1 MASRL
6 SLHIILE
13 DILGSKNVY
22 FQPPES
28 IKMSYPAIVYSRSD
42 IRNVFA
48 DDSVY
53 NSRKQYQITL
63 IDKNPDSVFVDKL
76 SELPTCRYTR
86 HYTSDNL
93 NHDVFVIYY

>member
-6 SLHIILE
+6 SLHITLE

-42 IRNVFA
+42 IRNAFA
-48 DDSVY
+48 DNLSY
-53 NSRKQYQITL
+53 RSLKQYQIIL
-63 IDKNPDSVFVDKL
+63 IDKNPDSEFIDKL
-76 SELPTCRYTR
+76 SKLPTCRYTR
-86 HYTSDNL
+86 HYTSNNL